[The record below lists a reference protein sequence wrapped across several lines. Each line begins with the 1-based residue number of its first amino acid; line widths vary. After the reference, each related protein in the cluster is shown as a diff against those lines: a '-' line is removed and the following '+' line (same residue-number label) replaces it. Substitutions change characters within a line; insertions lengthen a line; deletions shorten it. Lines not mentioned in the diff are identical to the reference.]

1 MADTMTRLD
10 FRLQPALKRR
20 IERAAAVTGQTISS
34 FAVSVLLREANHLL
48 AKDTEIVLNAE
59 ASRTF
64 ITRLDKD
71 LKPNRHLRR
80 AARRHREL
88 IG

>member
-1 MADTMTRLD
+1 MGD
-10 FRLQPALKRR
+10 
-20 IERAAAVTGQTISS
+20 
-34 FAVSVLLREANHLL
+34 NLL

-71 LKPNRHLRR
+71 LKPNRYLRR

-88 IG
+88 IR